1 MEVHQR
7 GSRRRRFGLTT
18 GLIAAAAAGALMLGG
33 CTVSK
38 QGGGGGDKPAVL
50 SVAASAAITTWDPV
64 RSFSTEALYL
74 GNVYETLLRK
84 NPAGAAEE
92 FTPVLAE
99 SWESSNGG
107 KTWTFHLNKA
117 ATFHDGSA
125 VTADAVKQ
133 SIEAAKEY
141 GGASF
146 IWAPL
151 ESIDTP
157 DEHTVVMNLSYSA
170 PADIIAASTYGAW
183 IVEPSALKASKDD
196 ENYFAKGTDA
206 GTGPYTVAEYTP
218 GKDVVLKAAKGYW
231 DEKNAAHY
239 QTVDVKITPDAVTAQ
254 QMLTAGEVDLA
265 TSLPAENVESVAKQL
280 GAEVRTANSP
290 FNFLAFFNTQRPPL
304 DDAKV
309 RQALS
314 YAIPYQDLIDVGAY
328 GRATQA
334 RGPVPKGIF
343 PYSENTPQYSYDLD
357 KAKQLLKDAGHADG
371 FKLTLTYAS
380 ENPAEARFV
389 PLIKD
394 SFAQIGVEVDVKA
407 ELFNQQWEEAKAG
420 PKKAQDIF
428 VVYYWPTYSD
438 AGADNLNSLFAYT
451 EKPFFNLSYWHNA
464 EYEKLLGEAG
474 KLTGSD
480 RPAAQAKY
488 EEAMKLLVDQAPGA
502 FLYDPEAVMV
512 VPKDLQIGEFNE
524 NYPFTT
530 FFASITP
537 KA

>member
-1 MEVHQR
+1 MEVHRR
-7 GSRRRRFGLTT
+7 GLRLATSL
-18 GLIAAAAAGALMLGG
+18 LAVAAAGALMLSG

-38 QGGGGGDKPAVL
+38 QGGNGGDKPAVL

-74 GNVYETLLRK
+74 GNVYETLLKK
-84 NPAGAAEE
+84 NPEGAAED

-99 SWESSNGG
+99 SWETSEDG
-107 KTWTFHLNKA
+107 KTWTFHLRKG
-117 ATFHDGSA
+117 ATFHSGAKVDA
-125 VTADAVKQ
+125 EAVKL

-151 ESIDTP
+151 KSIDAP
-157 DEHTVVMNLSYSA
+157 DESTVVMNLEYSA
-170 PADIIAASTYGAW
+170 PMDLIAASTYGAW
-183 IVEPSALKASKDD
+183 IVDPEALKASKDD
-196 ENYFAKGTDA
+196 EDYFAKGTDA
-206 GTGPYTVAEYTP
+206 GTGPYTVSSYTP
-218 GKDVVLKAAKGYW
+218 GKEVVLKSYPDYW
-231 DEKNAAHY
+231 NAEGKPHY
-239 QTVDVKITPDAVTAQ
+239 STVNVAITPDAVTAQ
-254 QMLTAGEVDLA
+254 QMLTAGEIDLA
-265 TSLPAENVESVAKQL
+265 TSLPMENVKSVAEQV
-280 GAEVRTANSP
+280 GGEVRKANSP

-304 DDAKV
+304 DDVKV

-314 YAIPYQDLIDVGAY
+314 YAIPYEDLIEVGGY
-328 GRATQA
+328 GYGTQSH
-334 RGPVPKGIF
+334 GPVPKGIF
-343 PYSENTPQYSYDLD
+343 PYSENVPQYSYDLD
-357 KAKQLLKDAGHADG
+357 KAKELLKESGHGDG
-371 FKLTLTYAS
+371 LKLTLTYAS

-394 SFAQIGVEVDVKA
+394 AFAKIGVDLTVRA
-407 ELFNQQWEEAKAG
+407 ELFNQQWEDAKAN

-438 AGADNLNSLFAYT
+438 AGVDNLNSLFAYT

-502 FLYDPEAVMV
+502 FLYDPQAVMV
-512 VPKDLQIGEFNE
+512 VPKNLEVGEFNE

-530 FFASITP
+530 FFASIKP
-537 KA
+537 KG